1 MAPDRHRLTSA
12 ALAAVTAGLAVG
24 VAVAGCARPAERAD
38 PAAIAARAAPAGVA
52 PELVYVLDLEGFE
65 LAPQSVGVSGTDG
78 MSAAYVRSGDAGV
91 ATVLLTTD
99 RGGAD
104 EPCET
109 LPDVGRSAYAC
120 TATLGQATVRLEGTD
135 VDAATMRAAA
145 GAVRVPTA
153 GELGELFADVP
164 EASRPVERGD
174 LPAGDRAPVDPT
186 GSGG

>member
-1 MAPDRHRLTSA
+1 MASARHRLTST
-12 ALAAVTAGLAVG
+12 ALAAATAGLA
-24 VAVAGCARPAERAD
+24 VAVAGCAGPAEPAD
-38 PAAIAARAAPAGVA
+38 PAAVAARAAPAGVA

-78 MSAAYVRSGDAGV
+78 MSAAYVRRGDAGV

-99 RGGAD
+99 RGGAG

-109 LPDVGRSAYAC
+109 LPDAGRSTYAC
-120 TATLGQATVRLEGTD
+120 TATLDEATVRLEGTD

-145 GAVRVPTA
+145 RSVRVPTA
-153 GELGELFADVP
+153 GELGDLFADVP
-164 EASRPVERGD
+164 EAPRPVERGD
-174 LPAGDRAPVDPT
+174 LPEGDGAPVDPA